1 MLRQICV
8 CKVQLIFD
16 PPLGDLTAFARL
28 ATKLLRYEV
37 ELDWKFSK
45 LLLNRKGLNFS
56 QARKVMRNCNP
67 PTLQKHSILFFYR
80 CNNNVNL
87 FVSDNDFAGDEKEKN
102 FACEQIRRSSSS
114 VFPSAAAFLQALLI
128 AFQGRKF
135 IRTFYSTIK

>member
-8 CKVQLIFD
+8 CKFQLIFD

-28 ATKLLRYEV
+28 ATKLLRYAV

-56 QARKVMRNCNP
+56 QARKVMRNCN
-67 PTLQKHSILFFYR
+67 LFFYR

-128 AFQGRKF
+128 AFHGRKF
-135 IRTFYSTIK
+135 IRTFYSTII